1 MKKLIKLLLPLLFL
15 IGYTISAHFIY
26 WGVNEDVFSIKD
38 SLQIVI
44 GNLILIAG
52 LLLYAR
58 YVCFNQWKELLKTK
72 LKFRE
77 GFIILLMIPGIQF
90 LMTRIISI
98 LMKCFHYTCT
108 PTIMDLGET
117 HLFVFDALF
126 ALLIAPLIEELLFR
140 FCIISSYNSRTGKV
154 YGMVVG
160 AVLFG
165 WMHSTVPVRAEAI
178 VLGLILGIIF
188 LATNSI
194 LICIIIHSGF
204 NFVITISACISSYIQ
219 NEEIIS
225 FASSLIYVNTPIL
238 LAAVFI
244 SLLGAALLLKN
255 ISYTEF
261 NTKKQ

>member
-117 HLFVFDALF
+117 RLFVFDAMF
-126 ALLIAPLIEELLFR
+126 TLLIAPLIEELLFR

-160 AVLFG
+160 AVLLAG
-165 WMHSTVPVRAEAI
+165 C
-178 VLGLILGIIF
+178 ILPC
-188 LATNSI
+188 LSE
-194 LICIIIHSGF
+194 
-204 NFVITISACISSYIQ
+204 Q
-219 NEEIIS
+219 RQS
-225 FASSLIYVNTPIL
+225 FWDLY
-238 LAAVFI
+238 
-244 SLLGAALLLKN
+244 
-255 ISYTEF
+255 
-261 NTKKQ
+261 